1 MSVSVLPI
9 FRQRDTRRVTE
20 NMPVPSR
27 GEHRVV
33 FSGMSWKDYLHFWN
47 DAEEYGGFRASYL
60 EGTIQLMFPSYE
72 HESGKFQFG
81 SLISAYCIER
91 DIEFFGHGSTTLQ
104 SEMKAAGKEPD
115 ESFCFGKNKKSPDL
129 AIEISITSG
138 GIETLEIYRRFRIP
152 EVWIWR
158 KDTLEVYV
166 LERGGYRAAEQSRV
180 LPGLDLTLLAK
191 CALIESGLQARKKFV
206 AGLKRRKQR

>member
-9 FRQRDTRRVTE
+9 FRQRDTRRLTE

-60 EGTIQLMFPSYE
+60 EGTIELMFPSYE
-72 HESGKFQFG
+72 HEAGKSRLGQ
-81 SLISAYCIER
+81 LIDAYCCEN
-91 DIEFFGHGSTTLQ
+91 DIEFFEHGSTTLQ

-115 ESFCFGKNKKSPDL
+115 ESFCFGKNKKTPDL
-129 AIEISITSG
+129 AIEISITSS

-158 KDTLEVYV
+158 KGNLEVFV
-166 LERGGYRAAEQSRV
+166 LERGAYKVAPQSRV
-180 LPGLDLTLLAK
+180 LSGLDLALLAK
-191 CALIESGLQARKKFV
+191 CAQIESGLQARKKFI
-206 AGLKRRKQR
+206 AGLKRRKQA